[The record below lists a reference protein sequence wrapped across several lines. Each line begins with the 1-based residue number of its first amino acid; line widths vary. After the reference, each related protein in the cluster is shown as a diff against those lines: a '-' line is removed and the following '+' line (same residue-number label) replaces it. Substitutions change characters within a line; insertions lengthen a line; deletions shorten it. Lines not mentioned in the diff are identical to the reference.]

1 MEIDGT
7 LMFKKVLIANR
18 GEIAVRVIR
27 ACREL
32 GVATVAIHSDAD
44 TDSLHVR
51 LADEAVCVGPAASKD
66 SYLNIP
72 NIVAAARN
80 TGADAVH
87 PGYGFLSEMASFA
100 EICNAIGVKFI
111 GPPVAAIEQ
120 MGDKATARETAL
132 AAGVPTVPG
141 SDGLLT
147 SDEDARRIAGVIGYP
162 VVVKATAGGGGRG
175 IRVAWSEEE
184 LLKGLK
190 VAQAEAEAAF
200 GNAGVYLEKYITDMR
215 HIEVQILADEH
226 GNVIHLGERECT
238 VQTVRHQKVVE
249 EAPSVSLTPEQRFA
263 MGDAAVRAAKAVGYT
278 NAGTVEFIYTPNGE
292 FYFMEMNT
300 RIQVEHPVTE
310 AVTGIDLVKW
320 QIRIAA
326 GETLTIAQDDVSWS
340 GHSIECRVTAQNP
353 SKGFAPSAGKMASFI
368 MPGGLGIRVD
378 SQCYSGYTV
387 PPYYDSNLAK
397 LIVWAPSREE
407 AIIRMECALSE
418 VTVEGLPTNV
428 SFLKTILEDDRYRT
442 NAISTK
448 FLPTLMDELGL

>member
-1 MEIDGT
+1 
-7 LMFKKVLIANR
+7 MFKKVLVANR
-18 GEIAVRVIR
+18 GEIAVRIIR

-32 GVATVAIHSDAD
+32 GVATVAIHSEAD
-44 TDSLHVR
+44 SDSLHVR
-51 LADEAVCVGPAASKD
+51 LADEAVCVGPYASKD
-66 SYLNIP
+66 SYLNIS
-72 NIVAAARN
+72 NIVAAVRN
-80 TGADAVH
+80 TNADAVH
-87 PGYGFLSEMASFA
+87 PGYGFLSEVASFA
-100 EICNAIGVKFI
+100 DICNTMGIKFI
-111 GPPVAAIEQ
+111 GPPVSAIEQ

-147 SDEDARRIAGVIGYP
+147 SEDEARRLAQSIGYP

-175 IRVAWSEEE
+175 IRIAQTEDD
-184 LLKGLK
+184 LPKAMK

-200 GNAGVYLEKYITDMR
+200 GNGGIYLEKYITDMR

-249 EAPSVSLTPEQRFA
+249 EGPSVTLTPEQRML
-263 MGDAAVRAAKAVGYT
+263 MGSAAVKAARAAGYT
-278 NAGTVEFIYTPNGE
+278 NAGTVEFIFTPEGN

-310 AVTGIDLVKW
+310 AVTGVDLVKW

-326 GETLTIAQDDVSWS
+326 GEVLTLTQADVNWN

-353 SKGFAPSAGKMASFI
+353 DKGFAPSAGKMSQFI
-368 MPGGLGIRVD
+368 MPGGLGVRVD
-378 SQCYSGYTV
+378 TQCYSGYTV

-397 LIVWAPSREE
+397 VIVWAPTREE
-407 AIIRMECALSE
+407 AICRMECALTE
-418 VTVEGLPTNV
+418 ITVEGLPTNIT
-428 SFLKTILEDDRYRT
+428 FLKSILSDERYQQNR
-442 NAISTK
+442 ISTR

>member
-1 MEIDGT
+1 
-7 LMFKKVLIANR
+7 MFKKVLIANR

-32 GVATVAIHSDAD
+32 GVATVAIHSEADA
-44 TDSLHVR
+44 DSLHVR
-51 LADEAVCVGPAASKD
+51 LADETVCVGPAASKD

-111 GPPVAAIEQ
+111 GPPVTAIEQ

-249 EAPSVSLTPEQRFA
+249 EAPSVSLTPEQRSA

-326 GETLTIAQDDVSWS
+326 GETLTIAQDDVSWN

-353 SKGFAPSAGKMASFI
+353 SKGFAPSAGKMESFI

-397 LIVWAPSREE
+397 LIIWATTREE

>member
-1 MEIDGT
+1 
-7 LMFKKVLIANR
+7 MFKKVLIANR

-44 TDSLHVR
+44 ADSLHVR

-147 SDEDARRIAGVIGYP
+147 SDEDARRIAGAIGYP

-226 GNVIHLGERECT
+226 GNVIH
-238 VQTVRHQKVVE
+238 
-249 EAPSVSLTPEQRFA
+249 
-263 MGDAAVRAAKAVGYT
+263 
-278 NAGTVEFIYTPNGE
+278 
-292 FYFMEMNT
+292 
-300 RIQVEHPVTE
+300 
-310 AVTGIDLVKW
+310 
-320 QIRIAA
+320 
-326 GETLTIAQDDVSWS
+326 
-340 GHSIECRVTAQNP
+340 
-353 SKGFAPSAGKMASFI
+353 
-368 MPGGLGIRVD
+368 
-378 SQCYSGYTV
+378 
-387 PPYYDSNLAK
+387 
-397 LIVWAPSREE
+397 
-407 AIIRMECALSE
+407 
-418 VTVEGLPTNV
+418 
-428 SFLKTILEDDRYRT
+428 
-442 NAISTK
+442 
-448 FLPTLMDELGL
+448 

>member
-44 TDSLHVR
+44 SDSLHVR

-238 VQTVRHQKVVE
+238 VQTVRHQKV
-249 EAPSVSLTPEQRFA
+249 
-263 MGDAAVRAAKAVGYT
+263 
-278 NAGTVEFIYTPNGE
+278 
-292 FYFMEMNT
+292 
-300 RIQVEHPVTE
+300 
-310 AVTGIDLVKW
+310 
-320 QIRIAA
+320 
-326 GETLTIAQDDVSWS
+326 
-340 GHSIECRVTAQNP
+340 
-353 SKGFAPSAGKMASFI
+353 
-368 MPGGLGIRVD
+368 
-378 SQCYSGYTV
+378 
-387 PPYYDSNLAK
+387 
-397 LIVWAPSREE
+397 
-407 AIIRMECALSE
+407 
-418 VTVEGLPTNV
+418 
-428 SFLKTILEDDRYRT
+428 
-442 NAISTK
+442 
-448 FLPTLMDELGL
+448 